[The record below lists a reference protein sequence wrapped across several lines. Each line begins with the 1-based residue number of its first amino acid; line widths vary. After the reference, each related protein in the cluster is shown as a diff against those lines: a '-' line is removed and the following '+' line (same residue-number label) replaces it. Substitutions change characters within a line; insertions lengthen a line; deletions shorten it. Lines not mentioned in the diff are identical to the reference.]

1 MVRVLATV
9 ASIFM
14 LLAVPAA
21 GQEGNPAFMTP
32 DTGPKQPNNTDRVFV
47 HAAALGGMA
56 EVELGKLA
64 EQRSQ
69 NDAVTECARRMVAA
83 HGNAHDRL
91 IGLAKE
97 DGIAVPKEVDE
108 EHKAMRQRLTTA
120 NGAEFDL
127 AYLQGQVIEHQ
138 KTVQLL
144 EYEIGSGQ
152 DTDLKSF
159 AAEILPI
166 VLQHLRAAQALQAE
180 MTGKAL

>member
-47 HAAALGGMA
+47 HAAALGGMD

-69 NDAVTECARRMVAA
+69 NDAVKEFARLMVGD
-83 HGNAHDRL
+83 HG
-91 IGLAKE
+91 K
-97 DGIAVPKEVDE
+97 P
-108 EHKAMRQRLTTA
+108 TT
-120 NGAEFDL
+120 G
-127 AYLQGQVIEHQ
+127 
-138 KTVQLL
+138 
-144 EYEIGSGQ
+144 
-152 DTDLKSF
+152 
-159 AAEILPI
+159 
-166 VLQHLRAAQALQAE
+166 
-180 MTGKAL
+180 

>member
-47 HAAALGGMA
+47 HAAALGGMD

-69 NDAVTECARRMVAA
+69 NDAV
-83 HGNAHDRL
+83 
-91 IGLAKE
+91 
-97 DGIAVPKEVDE
+97 
-108 EHKAMRQRLTTA
+108 
-120 NGAEFDL
+120 
-127 AYLQGQVIEHQ
+127 
-138 KTVQLL
+138 
-144 EYEIGSGQ
+144 
-152 DTDLKSF
+152 
-159 AAEILPI
+159 
-166 VLQHLRAAQALQAE
+166 
-180 MTGKAL
+180 

>member
-1 MVRVLATV
+1 MRVPATV
-9 ASIFM
+9 ASIVA

-32 DTGPKQPNNTDRVFV
+32 ETGPKQPNTTDRVFV
-47 HAAALGGMA
+47 HAAAIGGMA
-56 EVELGKLA
+56 EVEFGRLA
-64 EQRSQ
+64 GQKAQ
-69 NDAVTECARRMVAA
+69 NGAVKEFARRMVDDHSKA
-83 HGNAHDRL
+83 NDRL

-108 EHKAMRQRLTTA
+108 EHKEMRQRLTTA

>member
-1 MVRVLATV
+1 MRRALATA
-9 ASIFM
+9 ASIFA

-56 EVELGKLA
+56 EAELGKLA

-69 NDAVTECARRMVAA
+69 NDAVKEFARLMVGD
-83 HGNAHDRL
+83 HGKANDRL

-97 DGIAVPKEVDE
+97 DEIAVPKEVDE

>member
-1 MVRVLATV
+1 MVRVLARV

-69 NDAVTECARRMVAA
+69 NDAVKEFARRMVDDHSKA
-83 HGNAHDRL
+83 NDRL